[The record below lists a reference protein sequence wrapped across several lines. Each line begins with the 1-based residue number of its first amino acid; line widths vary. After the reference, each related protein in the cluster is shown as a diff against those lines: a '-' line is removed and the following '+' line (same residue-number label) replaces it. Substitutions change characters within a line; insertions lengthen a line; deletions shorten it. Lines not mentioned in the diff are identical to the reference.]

1 MERRAEHLLAEM
13 GFNRSI
19 RSSMVFEGEL
29 ATDDPTAGQ
38 RIVNGW
44 KNVVSAG
51 SDEDLQVRQIGR
63 SSSVKRNPDA
73 GLQLVHRHSGAE
85 VATQTRG

>member
-44 KNVVSAG
+44 KNS
-51 SDEDLQVRQIGR
+51 SL
-63 SSSVKRNPDA
+63 SSSYRLDRTKIYRFDK
-73 GLQLVHRHSGAE
+73 
-85 VATQTRG
+85 